1 MPSESDLMFSLT
13 CREQLYHLLGR
24 IYQTEIDGP
33 LLEQMK
39 AMSFPGDCCE
49 PELAEG
55 YRCLQ
60 GYLDLCGIN
69 PLTALAADYARVFL
83 GAGAG
88 KGSSAAYPYES
99 VYTSPKRIMM
109 QEARDLMAAIYTARG
124 LGKDDITAGLAEDH
138 LALQLEFMAVLCL
151 EAKNALAAQ
160 NHDAFAAT
168 LQEQSDFLD
177 RHLLNWVPLFC
188 ADIGRHAESAFYQGI
203 GKITNGFVR
212 LDRAVL
218 GGLHHEL

>member
-1 MPSESDLMFSLT
+1 MPSESDLMSFLAG
-13 CREQLYHLLGR
+13 RANLYHLLGR
-24 IYQTEIDGP
+24 VYQTEVDGP

-39 AMSFPGDCCE
+39 SMSFPCECCE
-49 PELAEG
+49 TELAEG

-60 GYLDLCGIN
+60 HYLELSGGDS
-69 PLTALAADYARVFL
+69 LTVLAADYARVFL

-109 QEARDLMAAIYTARG
+109 QEARDQMAAIYAARG
-124 LGKDDITAGLAEDH
+124 LGLDEKTAGLPEDH
-138 LALQLEFMAVLCL
+138 LALQLEYMAVLCQ

-160 NHDAFAAT
+160 NQTAIAAG
-168 LQEQSDFLD
+168 LQEQRDFLD
-177 RHLLNWVPLFC
+177 RHLLNWVPQFC
-188 ADIGRHAESAFYQGI
+188 MDVGRHAESAFYQGI

-212 LDRAVL
+212 LDRAAL
-218 GGLHHEL
+218 GGLENEL

>member
-1 MPSESDLMFSLT
+1 MPSETDLMLFLAS
-13 CREQLYHLLGR
+13 REQLYHLLGR
-24 IYQTEIDGP
+24 IYQTEIDGS

-39 AMSFPGDCCE
+39 VMSFPGECRE
-49 PELAEG
+49 AELAEG
-55 YRCLQ
+55 YRCLR
-60 GYLDLCGIN
+60 GYLDLCGTDS
-69 PLTALAADYARVFL
+69 LTALAADYARVFL

-109 QEARDLMAAIYTARG
+109 QEARDQMAAIYAARG
-124 LGKDDITAGLAEDH
+124 LGKDEKTAGLPEDH
-138 LALQLEFMAVLCL
+138 LALQLEFMAVLCH
-151 EAKNALAAQ
+151 EAKNALAAKRE
-160 NHDAFAAT
+160 DGFVSG
-168 LQEQSDFLD
+168 LQDQLDFLD

-212 LDRAVL
+212 LDRAAL
-218 GGLHHEL
+218 GGLIHEL